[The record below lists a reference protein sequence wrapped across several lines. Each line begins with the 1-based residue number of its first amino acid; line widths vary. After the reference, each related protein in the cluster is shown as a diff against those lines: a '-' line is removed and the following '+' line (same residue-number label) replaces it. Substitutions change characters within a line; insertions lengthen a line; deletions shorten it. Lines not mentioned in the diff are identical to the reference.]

1 MLLAII
7 KREKP
12 EMKRINIS
20 KTLLLCFAMSV
31 TGSAGAGEK
40 DPRQKV
46 KLPPQMRAHMLG
58 NMRDHLQALSE
69 IHAALAAKQWD
80 RAADLAETR
89 IGMSSLASH
98 GAAHMA
104 QYMPQGMQEIGAG
117 MHHAASRFARAA
129 QEGDGQKALENLTQ
143 VTQQC
148 VACHAGYRVY

>member
-1 MLLAII
+1 
-7 KREKP
+7 
-12 EMKRINIS
+12 MKRIY
-20 KTLLLCFAMSV
+20 LCNAIVFCVALGV
-31 TGSAGAGEK
+31 TRSTSAAEK

-69 IHAALAAKQWD
+69 IQAALAAKQLD
-80 RAADLAETR
+80 RAADIAETR
-89 IGMSSLASH
+89 IGMTSLASH

-104 QYMPQGMQEIGAG
+104 QYMPKGMQDIGTK
-117 MHHAASRFARAA
+117 MHHAASRFARTA
-129 QEGDGQKALENLTQ
+129 QEGDGQQALENLAQ